1 MAERGIKGNTNR
13 IRLEEHIPLDT
24 PLHVFLDASS
34 VCNFRCSFCPH
45 GNGEAAK
52 VMPQTVMPVELA
64 KKCIDDLTEFPNRI
78 KRISFSAV
86 GEPLVNQSL
95 PEIVGYAKSKDV
107 ADCLNIT
114 TNASLLTHDM
124 AERLT
129 DAGLNHIDIS
139 VYGLNEAAYQQFSHK
154 QLSFETL
161 VRQVRDCHDLMKTG
175 ETVVKITDAV
185 FHTKAERDKFY
196 AIFSPICDK
205 ICVEHA
211 VPFWYDLNSA
221 TEYDG
226 KNIYGEPVCHKEVC
240 PVPFFSLAIHANGIA
255 TSCCIDWKN
264 KGVLGDARKESVLSI
279 WNGLKH
285 KNVCK
290 ALLKY
295 GTKGISPCDHCRY
308 HELVAM
314 DNIDPYRTELL
325 KRLEGEDAL

>member
-1 MAERGIKGNTNR
+1 
-13 IRLEEHIPLDT
+13 
-24 PLHVFLDASS
+24 
-34 VCNFRCSFCPH
+34 
-45 GNGEAAK
+45 
-52 VMPQTVMPVELA
+52 
-64 KKCIDDLTEFPNRI
+64 
-78 KRISFSAV
+78 
-86 GEPLVNQSL
+86 
-95 PEIVGYAKSKDV
+95 
-107 ADCLNIT
+107 
-114 TNASLLTHDM
+114 
-124 AERLT
+124 
-129 DAGLNHIDIS
+129 
-139 VYGLNEAAYQQFSHK
+139 
-154 QLSFETL
+154 
-161 VRQVRDCHDLMKTG
+161 MKTG